1 MPEVAIMN
9 KEKKLYGIAATFKTP
24 DEIINAA
31 KKVAQSGFTQF
42 DINTPYPVHGMDDA
56 MKMKPSKLGFVTLV
70 MGLTGASLALLFMY
84 WTMSVDYRMVI
95 GGKPFFA
102 FPAFIPITFEVTV
115 LLATVSTVIAMIAL
129 FFRLP
134 DNKHP
139 LHDTEYMKSVSND
152 KFGVIIE
159 ASDVKFDEKSV
170 QDLLQNLN
178 PLMIERIYYPEE
190 ESYPIFQPKFLM
202 FLFITAIIVSG
213 ATYIT
218 LNKLLYITPYD
229 WMMNQDKLNPQKGSN
244 LFADGYG
251 MRTPVEGT
259 VARGF
264 IPYPYKGQTNPPVV
278 LSNPYLP
285 SKENLALGKSK
296 FNTFC
301 SPCHG
306 YFADGDSRL
315 RGQFPNPPTLHSKRA
330 IGFRDGMIY
339 HIITN
344 GQNAMPSYASQVTR
358 EERWA
363 IVNYIRVLQ
372 RAQNAK
378 DSDLQEINKET
389 GSNVTN

>member
-1 MPEVAIMN
+1 MHN
-9 KEKKLYGIAATFKTP
+9 EKKLYGIAATFKTP

-31 KKVAQSGFTQF
+31 KKVTESGFTRF
-42 DINTPYPVHGMDDA
+42 DVNTPYPVHGMDNA
-56 MKMKPSKLGFVTLV
+56 MKIKSSKLGFVTLV
-70 MGLTGASLALLFMY
+70 MGLTGAALALLFMY

-102 FPAFIPITFEVTV
+102 FPAFIPITFEFTV

-139 LHDTEYMKSVSND
+139 LHDTEYMKSVSYD

-159 ASDVKFDEKSV
+159 ATDEKFDEKSV
-170 QDLLQNLN
+170 KELLQNLN
-178 PLMIERIYYPEE
+178 ALKIEEIFYPEE
-190 ESYPIFQPKFLM
+190 EAYPIFQPKFIL
-202 FLFITAIIVSG
+202 FLIVTALVVSG
-213 ATYIT
+213 ATYVT
-218 LNKLLYITPYD
+218 LNKLLYITPYN
-229 WMMNQDKLNPQKGSN
+229 WMMDQDRLNPQKKST

-251 MRTPVEGT
+251 MRTSVEGT

-264 IPYPYKGQTNPPVV
+264 IPYPFKGQTNPTEV

-285 SKENLALGKSK
+285 SKENLALGKAK
-296 FNTFC
+296 FDSYC

-330 IGFRDGMIY
+330 IEFSDGMIY

-344 GQNAMPSYASQVTR
+344 GQNVMPSYASQVTR

-372 RAQNAK
+372 RAKNAT
-378 DSDLQEINKET
+378 DSDLLEINKET